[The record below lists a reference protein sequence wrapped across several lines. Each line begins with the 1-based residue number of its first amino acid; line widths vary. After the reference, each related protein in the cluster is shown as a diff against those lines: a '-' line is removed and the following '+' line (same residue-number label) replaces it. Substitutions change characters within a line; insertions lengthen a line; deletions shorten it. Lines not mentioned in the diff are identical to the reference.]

1 MQKKFGK
8 LVYDTET
15 AEVVFK
21 YTNGAFGD
29 PAGYEEILYRTPAG
43 NYFVYGIGGETSAY
57 PVEKMT
63 RVAKDKVEA
72 WLEEHK

>member
-8 LVYDTET
+8 VVYDTET

-29 PAGYEEILYRTPAG
+29 PAGYEEILFCTPTG
-43 NYFVYGIGGETSAY
+43 NYFVYAVGGETSIY
-57 PVEKMT
+57 PEEKLT
-63 RVAKDKVEA
+63 RLTKDKTEA
-72 WLEEHK
+72 WIAERK